1 MNVSSVA
8 PTVVIKPP
16 EVPVFK
22 APDKTPDVQNGAA
35 ADGTRTSKP
44 TQVAPLPPGREHGST
59 GWPDGPQACPGQGRC
74 RKFARNSRDRAA
86 TGERNPGMIA
96 KLLLQNSIFVVA
108 LGALLFAS
116 AGTLDWPAAWVFLVV
131 SAIIGPACGLW
142 LAKTD
147 PALLAE
153 RLRPT
158 FQADQPA
165 ADKKFMLAFAVA
177 TLIWLVAIGLDRRAQ
192 ASDVPL
198 VLHVLGLAMYL
209 LSTAVIVGVFREN
222 SFAAPVVKV
231 QAARHHRVIS
241 SGPYAFVRHPMYSG
255 VMLFF
260 VGVPLLL
267 GSWWGVAI
275 APVFAVLFAIR
286 ARIEERALVE
296 GLPDY
301 ADYAARV
308 RYRLVPG
315 LW

>member
-1 MNVSSVA
+1 
-8 PTVVIKPP
+8 
-16 EVPVFK
+16 
-22 APDKTPDVQNGAA
+22 
-35 ADGTRTSKP
+35 
-44 TQVAPLPPGREHGST
+44 
-59 GWPDGPQACPGQGRC
+59 
-74 RKFARNSRDRAA
+74 
-86 TGERNPGMIA
+86 MIA
-96 KLLLQNSIFVVA
+96 KLLLQNTIFVVG

-142 LAKTD
+142 LARTD

-153 RLRPT
+153 RMRPT

-165 ADKKFMLAFAVA
+165 ADKKFMLTFVVVA
-177 TLIWLVAIGLDRRAQ
+177 LIWLVAIGLDRRAQ
-192 ASDVPL
+192 ASHVPL
-198 VLHVLGLAMYL
+198 VLQALGLAMYL
-209 LSTAVIVGVFREN
+209 LSTVFIMWVFREN
-222 SFAAPVVKV
+222 SFAAPVVRV
-231 QAARHHRVIS
+231 QAERHHRVVT
-241 SGPYAFVRHPMYSG
+241 SGPYAFVRHPMYGSI
-255 VMLFF
+255 MLFF
-260 VGVPLLL
+260 FGVPLLL

>member
-1 MNVSSVA
+1 
-8 PTVVIKPP
+8 
-16 EVPVFK
+16 
-22 APDKTPDVQNGAA
+22 
-35 ADGTRTSKP
+35 
-44 TQVAPLPPGREHGST
+44 
-59 GWPDGPQACPGQGRC
+59 
-74 RKFARNSRDRAA
+74 
-86 TGERNPGMIA
+86 MIA
-96 KLLLQNSIFVVA
+96 KLLLQNTIVVVA
-108 LGALLFAS
+108 MGALLFAM
-116 AGTLDWPAAWVFLVV
+116 AGSLDWPAAWVMLIV
-131 SAIIGPACGLW
+131 SAILGPACGLW

-147 PALLAE
+147 PALFAE

-158 FQADQPA
+158 FQANQPA
-165 ADKKFMLAFAVA
+165 ADKIFMLIFFLA
-177 TLIWLVAIGLDRRAQ
+177 LLLWLVAIGLDRRAN

-198 VLHVLGLAMYL
+198 LLQVLGLAMYL
-209 LSTAVIVGVFREN
+209 LSIAFIMWVFREN

-231 QAARHHRVIS
+231 QAARHQRVIS

-255 VMLFF
+255 IMLYFL
-260 VGVPLLL
+260 GIPLLL

-275 APVFAVLFAIR
+275 APVFTILFAIR

>member
-1 MNVSSVA
+1 
-8 PTVVIKPP
+8 
-16 EVPVFK
+16 
-22 APDKTPDVQNGAA
+22 
-35 ADGTRTSKP
+35 
-44 TQVAPLPPGREHGST
+44 
-59 GWPDGPQACPGQGRC
+59 
-74 RKFARNSRDRAA
+74 
-86 TGERNPGMIA
+86 
-96 KLLLQNSIFVVA
+96 
-108 LGALLFAS
+108 
-116 AGTLDWPAAWVFLVV
+116 VFLVT
-131 SAIIGPACGLW
+131 SAILGPACGLW

-165 ADKKFMLAFAVA
+165 ADKKFMLTFVVVA
-177 TLIWLVAIGLDRRAQ
+177 LIWLVAIGLDRRAQ
-192 ASDVPL
+192 ASGVPL
-198 VLHVLGLAMYL
+198 PLQALGLAMYL
-209 LSTAVIVGVFREN
+209 LSTAFIMWVFREN
-222 SFAAPVVKV
+222 SFAAPVVRV
-231 QAARHHRVIS
+231 QAERHHRVIS

-255 VMLFF
+255 IMLFF

-275 APVFAVLFAIR
+275 APVFAILFAIR

>member
-1 MNVSSVA
+1 ML
-8 PTVVIKPP
+8 TV
-16 EVPVFK
+16 
-22 APDKTPDVQNGAA
+22 
-35 ADGTRTSKP
+35 
-44 TQVAPLPPGREHGST
+44 
-59 GWPDGPQACPGQGRC
+59 
-74 RKFARNSRDRAA
+74 
-86 TGERNPGMIA
+86 GEWNPRMIA
-96 KLLLQNSIFVVA
+96 KLLLQNTITVIA

-116 AGTLDWPAAWVFLVV
+116 AGSLHWPAAWVFLAV

-153 RLRPT
+153 RMRPT

-165 ADKKFMLAFAVA
+165 ADKKFMLVFVLVA
-177 TLIWLVAIGLDRRAQ
+177 LIWLIAIGLDRRAH
-192 ASDVPL
+192 ASGVPL
-198 VLHVLGLAMYL
+198 VLQVVGLAMYL
-209 LSTAVIVGVFREN
+209 LSTAFIMWVFREN

-231 QAARHHRVIS
+231 QTGRHHHVIS

-255 VMLFF
+255 IMLFF

-286 ARIEERALVE
+286 ARIEERALIE